1 MILESWSV
9 SYYFLICYCPLQEAA
24 LNVPNSLK
32 MLSFLCSLTD
42 WLTDRA
48 ITLPL
53 AAHMRAW
60 DIYKFLSFRVCQMP
74 ALLMKNCDWSAA
86 TKWVEWWMQPRHLQM
101 LHKGF
106 SLMDGSVWD
115 RCAADNNAVE
125 RKNQD
130 SEDIPPQQLQSAVI
144 NL

>member
-1 MILESWSV
+1 
-9 SYYFLICYCPLQEAA
+9 
-24 LNVPNSLK
+24 
-32 MLSFLCSLTD
+32 
-42 WLTDRA
+42 
-48 ITLPL
+48 
-53 AAHMRAW
+53 
-60 DIYKFLSFRVCQMP
+60 
-74 ALLMKNCDWSAA
+74 
-86 TKWVEWWMQPRHLQM
+86 MQPRHLQM